1 MWVTLQIFRWHC
13 STLAHWH
20 TALSDLD
27 KCAAGK
33 PVHTGHNC
41 TLDRTSLDT
50 IADCTSL
57 LSTQSAQFPQ
67 LHTAVHFILY
77 NAMETPQS
85 TSVQFS
91 SCWTWKV
98 ICSTGNQLTLRIGVQ
113 STLENT
119 QTNTQ
124 SDYYQV
130 KLSVHCARRRSLE
143 PTHCIGGVA
152 VTAESEVMTGGWKL
166 LKRQTPAWP
175 EPQRTVGPKTPR
187 YEASPLHG
195 LWSTASSSEGHFCA
209 GTSAALI
216 WTQCLI

>member
-1 MWVTLQIFRWHC
+1 MRCRPTI
-13 STLAHWH
+13 AHWAQLQTWSH
-20 TALSDLD
+20 I
-27 KCAAGK
+27 
-33 PVHTGHNC
+33 TGHNC
-41 TLDRTSLDT
+41 RLHSTVINSVCT
-50 IADCTSL
+50 IPPIAHSSALHL
-57 LSTQSAQFPQ
+57 LQCNG
-67 LHTAVHFILY
+67 
-77 NAMETPQS
+77 NASE
-85 TSVQFS
+85 QFS

-98 ICSTGNQLTLRIGVQ
+98 ICSTGNQLCVVGVQ

-119 QTNTQ
+119 QTKTQ
-124 SDYYQV
+124 CDYYQV
-130 KLSVHCARRRSLE
+130 RLSVHCARRRSLE

-195 LWSTASSSEGHFCA
+195 LRSTASSSEGHFCA
-209 GTSAALI
+209 GTSAAHI